1 MTGSYNACNPEL
13 SIWLCHESTEGT
25 PTVPH
30 WLTTTEQ
37 QTVAKF
43 SGPRKREY
51 LTSRWLIR
59 QAIAGASG
67 QNASDCW
74 PVDGRPVCSQNPSGW
89 RLSLS
94 HSHGLSAC
102 ATSRNMP
109 IGVDIEP
116 LGRHPR
122 WQKLAKRWFTLQEQD
137 WLINAGSA
145 ETFLTVW
152 TLKEAWLKATERGI
166 AGHLQALEVE
176 PGFKLNGDRP
186 EQGWQ
191 ACCYHVNGFLV
202 TLVYQQPANSDTTC
216 IPGIRI
222 LVPPTSSLLLGQP
235 TVLATLTVPVLQ
247 RRIAPGSAP
256 RNPSQRR

>member
-1 MTGSYNACNPEL
+1 MTGSSSACNPEFT
-13 SIWLCHESTEGT
+13 IWLCHEGTEGT
-25 PTVPH
+25 LEAPQ
-30 WLTTTEQ
+30 WLTATEQ

-67 QNASDCW
+67 LSPPDCR
-74 PVDGRPVCSQNPSGW
+74 PVNGRPVCSESPPGW

-102 ATSRNMP
+102 ATSQGMP
-109 IGVDIEP
+109 IGLDIEP

-122 WQKLAKRWFTLQEQD
+122 WRKLVKRWFTPQEQD
-137 WLINAGSA
+137 WLLSEDSA

-166 AGHLQALEVE
+166 AGHLQALEVG
-176 PGFKLNGDRP
+176 PGFELRGDRP
-186 EQGWQ
+186 EQHWQ
-191 ACCYHVNGFLV
+191 AVCFHVNGFLV
-202 TLVYQQPANSDTTC
+202 TLVYQTPTHSQAQGRPDV
-216 IPGIRI
+216 RI
-222 LVPPTSSLLLGQP
+222 LQPPTSRL
-235 TVLATLTVPVLQ
+235 TLAQPVLLSHSAIPILQ
-247 RRIAPGSAP
+247 QPIAPAVP
-256 RNPSQRR
+256 